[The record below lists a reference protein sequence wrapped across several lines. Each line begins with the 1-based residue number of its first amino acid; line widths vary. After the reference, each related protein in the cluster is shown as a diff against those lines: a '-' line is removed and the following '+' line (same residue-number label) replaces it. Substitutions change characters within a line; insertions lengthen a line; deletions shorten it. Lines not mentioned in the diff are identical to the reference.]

1 MADNTTLA
9 ATVNKGEMIGILS
22 EKNLKFVEEKD
33 GTVKAI
39 SGNIVIDVD
48 GEKFRVSVYTSKLTN
63 AGEQNRLWDNTM
75 SLKDEYV
82 AQADSVTTGKEP
94 DRVNCAFQIQ
104 SRCYKDTKG
113 RLKIDYQSLNMNS
126 IKRETRDV
134 PNCAEVDIEGV
145 VDEVKPQMNGEER
158 TGKLLVTLGA
168 IGYSGNL
175 MKIHT
180 VVDEDIADDFE
191 GSYDQFDESFFK
203 VLIRNVQ
210 VGGAQRKR
218 TIAFGHTD
226 KNTTIASGYTRMEFN
241 LYNGDPAYPPDL
253 KMDMEAYKKAR
264 QQYDVE
270 LDNLR
275 QGTDIAKAA
284 ENDFKTKKDKAE
296 DELEK
301 VF

>member
-9 ATVNKGEMIGILS
+9 ATANKGEMIGILS

-39 SGNIVIDVD
+39 SGNIVIDVN
-48 GEKFRVSVYTSKLTN
+48 GEKFRVSVYTSKMTSS
-63 AGEQNRLWDNTM
+63 GDQNRLWDNTM
-75 SLKDEYV
+75 ALKDEYV
-82 AQADSVTTGKEP
+82 AQADSATTGKEP
-94 DRVNCAFQIQ
+94 DRVNCSFQIQ
-104 SRCYKDTKG
+104 SRCYKDTRD
-113 RLKIDYQSLNMNS
+113 RLKIDYQSLNMS
-126 IKRETRDV
+126 TIKRETRDV
-134 PNCAEVDIEGV
+134 PDCAEADMEGI
-145 VDEVKPQMNGEER
+145 VDEIKPQMNGEER
-158 TGKLLVTLGA
+158 TGKLLVTLGV

-191 GSYDQFDESFFK
+191 GNYDQFDESFFK

-210 VGGAQRKR
+210 VGGTQRKR

-226 KNTTIASGYTRMEFN
+226 KDTTIASGYTRMEFN
-241 LYNGDPAYPPDL
+241 LYNGDPAYPPDM
-253 KMDMEAYKKAR
+253 KMDMDAYKKAR

-296 DELEK
+296 DELDK

>member
-9 ATVNKGEMIGILS
+9 ATANKGEMIGILS

-39 SGNIVIDVD
+39 SGNIVIDVN
-48 GEKFRVSVYTSKLTN
+48 GEKFRVSVYTSKMTSS
-63 AGEQNRLWDNTM
+63 GDQNRLWDNTM
-75 SLKDEYV
+75 ALKDEYV
-82 AQADSVTTGKEP
+82 AQADSATTGKEP
-94 DRVNCAFQIQ
+94 DRVNCSFQIQ
-104 SRCYKDTKG
+104 SRCYKDIRD
-113 RLKIDYQSLNMNS
+113 RLKIDYQSLNMS
-126 IKRETRDV
+126 TIKRETRDV
-134 PNCAEVDIEGV
+134 PDCAEADMEGI
-145 VDEVKPQMNGEER
+145 VDEIKPQMNGEER
-158 TGKLLVTLGA
+158 TGKLLVTLGV

-191 GSYDQFDESFFK
+191 GNYDQFDESFFK

-210 VGGAQRKR
+210 VGGTQRKR

-226 KNTTIASGYTRMEFN
+226 KDTTIASGYTRMEFN
-241 LYNGDPAYPPDL
+241 LYNGDPAYPPDM
-253 KMDMEAYKKAR
+253 KMDMDAYKKAR

-296 DELEK
+296 DELDK

>member
-1 MADNTTLA
+1 M
-9 ATVNKGEMIGILS
+9 
-22 EKNLKFVEEKD
+22 
-33 GTVKAI
+33 
-39 SGNIVIDVD
+39 
-48 GEKFRVSVYTSKLTN
+48 
-63 AGEQNRLWDNTM
+63 
-75 SLKDEYV
+75 
-82 AQADSVTTGKEP
+82 
-94 DRVNCAFQIQ
+94 
-104 SRCYKDTKG
+104 
-113 RLKIDYQSLNMNS
+113 
-126 IKRETRDV
+126 
-134 PNCAEVDIEGV
+134 

-253 KMDMEAYKKAR
+253 KMDIEAYKKAR